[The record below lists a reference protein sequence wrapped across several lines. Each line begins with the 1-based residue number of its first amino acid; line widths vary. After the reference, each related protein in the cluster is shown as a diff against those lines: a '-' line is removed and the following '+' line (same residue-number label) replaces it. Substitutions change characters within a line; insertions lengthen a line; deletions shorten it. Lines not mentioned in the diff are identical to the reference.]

1 MANKPFNVGRDCRVV
16 LIYNGSRVD
25 LPTVTGFQSQQQTNR
40 LASMPLNDMPRFY
53 DVPNGW
59 SGGFDFQRDSS
70 GADDL
75 FAAIESG
82 FWSAGTIING
92 NIYQY
97 VTEVDGTVTTYE
109 YVGAAIR
116 LSNAG
121 RYQSENI
128 VTQHIDFVASIRN
141 KIS

>member
-1 MANKPFNVGRDCRVV
+1 MTQKPYNVGRDCRVILV
-16 LIYNGSRVD
+16 YNGKRIK
-25 LPTVTGFQSQQQTNR
+25 LPSVTGFQSQQQTNR
-40 LASMPLNDMPRFY
+40 LSSSPLNDIPKFF

-59 SGGFDFQRDSS
+59 SGGFDFQRDNS

-75 FAAIESG
+75 FAEIEGG
-82 FWSAGTIING
+82 FWSAGTMITG

-97 VTEVDGTVTTYE
+97 VTEADGTTSTYE
-109 YVGAAIR
+109 YVGATIR

-121 RYQSENI
+121 NWRSEAI